1 MVSIK
6 IEEKFGEGVPGQLTG
21 RIYTPVLQR
30 YKAFNLD
37 KDYLLEQGGELM
49 DFKEFNYQSVEDFK
63 GEIKEMGLNIPFSN
77 NLDALSKQVKIGSF
91 TLPNSLAINP
101 MEGTDGKLDG
111 SPDELTIRRYERFSK
126 GGAALIWFEAVAVV
140 PEGRTSP
147 RQLWIR
153 KDNLSQYQKL
163 CGDIMENSH
172 RASGFT
178 PLLIMQLT
186 HSGRFSKP
194 EGKPAPVIAAHNPYL
209 DPRMNIDE
217 SYPVISDSELEQLED
232 KYVEAA
238 VLAKE
243 AGFHGVDVKCCHRY
257 LNSELVSAFTR
268 KGKYGE
274 TFEGRTRFLLNIV
287 KKIKDR
293 LGNDFIVTTRL
304 NIYDGIPYPYGFGV
318 DKEDYLKPDFTEPIL
333 LVKELQKLGMPVI
346 NLTMGT
352 PYYNPH
358 VNRPYDK
365 GGYIPPEH
373 PLEGINR
380 LINGIGEIQKNVP
393 DIAVVATG
401 YSWPREFAPF
411 VAAGVLEKGLATMIG
426 FGRQAF
432 AYPDFAKDILSGE
445 GLDRNKC
452 CIACGK
458 CVEIMRAGGTT
469 GCVVR
474 DSKVY
479 APIYREYCM
488 R

>member
-257 LNSELVSAFTR
+257 LNSELASAFTR